1 MTQATS
7 FSTDAS
13 PKTAEGTPDAEI
25 VAVCDTLRASFESG
39 ATRSY
44 EWRVQQL
51 RQFMRMVEE
60 NEDAMVEALRQDLRK
75 PYFEGW
81 SAEPQFLKAELALT
95 MKKLKS
101 WMKPRRVSAS
111 MAVQP
116 ARGRIVPE
124 PLGVALIIGA
134 WNYPI
139 QLSLAPLIGAI
150 AAGNCAVIKPSE
162 LAPASSALQ
171 KRLIEKYLDRDCV
184 RVVEGGVKETS
195 LLLEQRWDHIF
206 YTGGGAVGKIVM
218 AAASKH
224 LTPVTLEL
232 GGKSPCIVDQDVDLE
247 TAARRIVWGRFFNA
261 GQTCVA
267 PDYVLVHESLE
278 RPLLDALKKV
288 VKEFYGDDPKQSD
301 DYARIIN
308 RRHFERL
315 SKLLDSGET
324 VVGGDT
330 DADQCYISPTILR
343 GITGDEPVMAD
354 EIFGPIL
361 PVIKV
366 SNLDQAI
373 RFVNQRPKPLAL
385 YVFTRDKQNADRVVE
400 RTSSGGVC
408 INDVI
413 SHMLPPDLP
422 FGGVGASGMG
432 AYHGKGSFNTF
443 SHMKS
448 VLDKPTF
455 VDPAL
460 RYPPYTEEK
469 MKWVKRLL

>member
-1 MTQATS
+1 MTQATTT
-7 FSTDAS
+7 STDPAS
-13 PKTAEGTPDAEI
+13 AARRPAPETDIAAT
-25 VAVCDTLRASFESG
+25 CQTLRSSFDAG
-39 ATRSY
+39 ITRSY
-44 EWRVQQL
+44 EWRAQQL
-51 RQFMRMVEE
+51 RQLLRMVEE
-60 NEDAMVEALRQDLRK
+60 SESEMVDALKQDLSK
-75 PYFEGW
+75 PYFEAW
-81 SAEPQFLKAELALT
+81 SAEPQFLKAELQLT
-95 MKKLKS
+95 LKKLKS
-101 WMKPRRVSAS
+101 WMKPKRVAAS
-111 MAVQP
+111 MAVHP
-116 ARGRIVPE
+116 ARARIVPE

-150 AAGNCAVIKPSE
+150 AAGNCAVVKPSE

-171 KRLIEKYLDRDCV
+171 KRLIDKYMDRDCI
-184 RVVEGGVKETS
+184 RVIEGGVQETS
-195 LLLEQRWDHIF
+195 ALLEQRWDHIF
-206 YTGGGAVGKIVM
+206 YTGGGAVGRIVM

-224 LTPVTLEL
+224 LAPVTLEL
-232 GGKSPCIVDQDVDLE
+232 GGKSPCIVDHDVDLD

-278 RPLLDALKKV
+278 QPLLERLKAV
-288 VKEFYGDDPKQSD
+288 ITEFYGEDPQRSP

-308 RRHFERL
+308 TRHFERL
-315 SKLLDSGET
+315 SKLLTSGE
-324 VVGGDT
+324 VVTGGQT
-330 DADQCYISPTILR
+330 DAAQRYIAPTVLR

-361 PVIKV
+361 PVLKV
-366 SNLDQAI
+366 ANVDEAI

-385 YVFTRDKQNADRVVE
+385 YIFTKDKTTSDRVVE

-432 AYHGKGSFNTF
+432 SYHGKGSFNCF
-443 SHMKS
+443 SHLKS

-455 VDPAL
+455 LDPPL
-460 RYPPYTEEK
+460 RYPPYTEDK
-469 MKWVKRLL
+469 VKWVKRLL